1 MPGNICTCEHCEH
14 LELLLTAVSS
24 HVPSIPNGC
33 AQLKKAVMCDP
44 VSVECVDF
52 LCKICCE
59 GNTLTQ
65 ELLSDSSDRSGR
77 SLVIVDNRG
86 NIS

>member
-1 MPGNICTCEHCEH
+1 M
-14 LELLLTAVSS
+14 
-24 HVPSIPNGC
+24 
-33 AQLKKAVMCDP
+33 KAVIYDP

-59 GNTLTQ
+59 ENTLTQ

-77 SLVIVDNRG
+77 SLVIVDKRG

>member
-1 MPGNICTCEHCEH
+1 MPENICTFEHCEN

-24 HVPSIPNGC
+24 HVPFIPNDC
-33 AQLKKAVMCDP
+33 AHLKKAVMCEP
-44 VSVECVDF
+44 VPVECIDF

-59 GNTLTQ
+59 ENTLTQ

-77 SLVIVDNRG
+77 SLVIMDNRG